1 MDYKAILIYKD
12 ESASELACMLNAA
25 WYENQG
31 NSNIVDLYSTRT
43 IDNVVYYASPEGI
56 SNLPN
61 GWHDGAVD
69 YRLPDPDASLAV
81 AEERYIVSDTGSRI
95 RYKYYMNSG
104 KPHVLMYAPQL
115 LKDGQYYTITNGKI
129 VDRDFTG
136 AVEVYFGMYYVN
148 RTRWREAG
156 EKILP
161 SYGFYLRPNLG
172 TTFGDIYKQGAF
184 NVPLW
189 DGSQISPGYKPT
201 KKNNRQGGRG
211 TGSIAG
217 VTRAERIDTATRN
230 SLFSYG
236 STNGDGLTY
245 YSISDSQLPEL
256 LKVIYKKGDYNDM
269 SYVRSALISGN
280 KVPAMGWTL
289 SQQDVYIR
297 VADINTEIES
307 RILLDRFVT
316 KKLQRKSFSA
326 VEATGTFA
334 DFTNLKMRLILP
346 FVGSVNLDPTY
357 FVGDG
362 GWIEIEV
369 TVDAYTGNVVYWV
382 YGKSCDAEV
391 DQDTLYGTY
400 AGNCAVKVPL
410 CGAGVDGSTL
420 QDVKNISGTIATGTA
435 SMVGGAMSGNIAG
448 AVAGGASMATGLAGD
463 IMQIMHPTY
472 SVDKAGTIDTNS
484 TTLQP
489 WQVAIEFELPVV
501 LYTEENIK
509 EVGVPSWERHQIKDF
524 IGQSGIYF
532 FEAFNLDKINSA
544 SDEEKGRI
552 RELLKSG
559 VYI

>member
-1 MDYKAILIYKD
+1 MDYRAILIYKD

-31 NSNIVDLYSTRT
+31 NSNIIDLYTPRT
-43 IDNVVYYASPEGI
+43 IDGINYYVSTEGVT
-56 SNLPN
+56 NMPN

-69 YRLPDPDASLAV
+69 YRLPDPDASLAQ
-81 AEERYIVSDTGSRI
+81 AQERYIVSDTGSRI

-104 KPHVLMYAPQL
+104 KPHVLMYNPQL
-115 LKDGQYYTITNGKI
+115 LKDGQYYTISNDI
-129 VDRDFTG
+129 VVDRDFTG
-136 AVEVYFGMYYVN
+136 AVEVYFGMYYVS
-148 RTRWREAG
+148 RTNWRDAG
-156 EKILP
+156 KIMP
-161 SYGFYLRPNLG
+161 TYGFYLRPNLG

-211 TGSIAG
+211 TGTIAG
-217 VTRAERIDTATRN
+217 VTRAERIDTAARN
-230 SLFSYG
+230 LLFSYG
-236 STNGDGLTY
+236 SSNGDGLTY
-245 YSISDSQLPEL
+245 YIIGDSQLPEL
-256 LKVIYKKGDYNDM
+256 LKVLYKKGDYNDM

-280 KVPAMGWTL
+280 KVPAMDWGTTG
-289 SQQDVYIR
+289 QDVTIR
-297 VADINTEIES
+297 VADIDTKITAS
-307 RILLDRFVT
+307 VLSDRFKT
-316 KKLQRKSFSA
+316 KRLQRKSFSA
-326 VEATGTFA
+326 VEATGTYA

-357 FVGDG
+357 FVGEG

-369 TVDAYTGNVVYWV
+369 TVDAYTGNIVYWV

-420 QDVKNISGTIATGTA
+420 QDVKNISSTIATGA
-435 SMVGGAMSGNIAG
+435 SSVVGGMMSGNIPG
-448 AVAGGASMATGLAGD
+448 VVAGLASSAIGLIGD
-463 IMQIMHPTY
+463 TMKINHPTY

-489 WQVAIEFELPVV
+489 WQVAIEFEIPVV
-501 LYTEENIK
+501 LYTEENTK

-532 FEAFNLDKINSA
+532 FDAFNLDTISDA
-544 SDEEKGRI
+544 SDQEKGRI